1 MISDTTRGA
10 LYMSLAMAAFTVN
23 DTCMKSVT
31 AEMPLYQA
39 ITLRGIVTMIALFI
53 IARQRGGLRLGMA
66 RGDAR
71 LLGWRTLGEVG
82 GTLTFLTALRHMP
95 LANLSAIMQSLP
107 LAVTLSAAIALHE
120 PVGWRRMAAIA
131 VGFLGVLMIVRPGT
145 EGFDIWSLIALGS
158 VAFVVLRDLTTRR
171 LSSAVPSVTV
181 AFLAATAVT
190 ASGVALSPLSG
201 WVAVQPAAAVLLLA
215 AGGFLIVGYLSV
227 VMAMRVGDI
236 ATVAPFRYTALI
248 FAIALGWI
256 IFGHLPGPM
265 TLAGAAIIV
274 ASGIYTF
281 YRERKRGRPLA
292 VPAKAPLRLR

>member
-39 ITLRGIVTMIALFI
+39 ITLRGIVTMIALAI

>member
-1 MISDTTRGA
+1 
-10 LYMSLAMAAFTVN
+10 
-23 DTCMKSVT
+23 
-31 AEMPLYQA
+31 MPLYQA
-39 ITLRGIVTMIALFI
+39 ITLRGIVTMIALAI

-145 EGFDIWSLIALGS
+145 EGFDVWSLIALGS

-181 AFLAATAVT
+181 ALLAATAVT

-292 VPAKAPLRLR
+292 VPSKAPLRLR

>member
-39 ITLRGIVTMIALFI
+39 ITLRGIVTMIALAI

-145 EGFDIWSLIALGS
+145 EGFDVWSLIALGS

-190 ASGVALSPLSG
+190 VSGVVLSPLSG

>member
-39 ITLRGIVTMIALFI
+39 ITLRGIVTMIALAV

>member
-131 VGFLGVLMIVRPGT
+131 TGFLGVLMIVRPGT

>member
-39 ITLRGIVTMIALFI
+39 ITLRGIVTMIALAI

-145 EGFDIWSLIALGS
+145 EGFDVWSLIALGS

-181 AFLAATAVT
+181 ALLAATAVT

-292 VPAKAPLRLR
+292 VPVKAPLRLR

>member
-39 ITLRGIVTMIALFI
+39 ITLRGIVTMIALAI

-292 VPAKAPLRLR
+292 VPSKAPLRLR

>member
-39 ITLRGIVTMIALFI
+39 ITLRGIVTMIALAI

-190 ASGVALSPLSG
+190 VSGVVLSPLSG

>member
-145 EGFDIWSLIALGS
+145 EGFDVWSLIALGS

-181 AFLAATAVT
+181 ALLAATAVT

>member
-39 ITLRGIVTMIALFI
+39 ITLRGIVTMIALAI

-145 EGFDIWSLIALGS
+145 EGFDVWSLIALGS

>member
-39 ITLRGIVTMIALFI
+39 ITLRGIVTMIALAI

-131 VGFLGVLMIVRPGT
+131 TGFLGVLMIVRPGT

-190 ASGVALSPLSG
+190 VSGVVLSPLSG

>member
-39 ITLRGIVTMIALFI
+39 ITLRGIVTMIALAI

-145 EGFDIWSLIALGS
+145 EGFDVWSLIALGS

-265 TLAGAAIIV
+265 PLAGAAIIV

>member
-145 EGFDIWSLIALGS
+145 EGFDVWSLIALGS

-292 VPAKAPLRLR
+292 VPVKAPLRLR